1 MRMPTVWLWSSP
13 RVTELTTLPS
23 HVAVLGDP
31 TMPPK
36 NLYAQFIDV
45 NQWDRPPL
53 LELPSHSRC
62 AVRVADVTAAQ
73 AQKPCSK
80 PKGGRAY
87 APPSNVHLPPPPGL
101 GLAMHL
107 SAAVV
112 PAPVTPPLAAFA
124 GTYPR
129 DCPRPQTAISFIL
142 LLIRL
147 DSESNDGGVDML
159 QDYKGIIT

>member
-1 MRMPTVWLWSSP
+1 MQS
-13 RVTELTTLPS
+13 
-23 HVAVLGDP
+23 
-31 TMPPK
+31 
-36 NLYAQFIDV
+36 
-45 NQWDRPPL
+45 
-53 LELPSHSRC
+53 ELPTSQLLRLKNP
-62 AVRVADVTAAQ
+62 AQ
-73 AQKPCSK
+73 NPRGVG
-80 PKGGRAY
+80 PTLDN